1 MIDTTLPSHIANIQT
16 ATIVASVAR
25 PLSVQPTA

>member
-1 MIDTTLPSHIANIQT
+1 VTLVVVMLLTVIVW

-25 PLSVQPTA
+25 FLA